1 MAHILDMKVSSDAAG
16 SAAASRQGGSLGNFY
31 VRYLKRALVLAIV
44 LATAPFVL
52 PLIGLLAL
60 LVRRDGGTAFYSHDR
75 IGRNGEVFRFWK
87 LRSMVVDADA
97 QLKEHLAR
105 DPMARAEWARRQKLH
120 NDPRITEIG
129 RLLRRTS
136 LDELPQLWN
145 VLKGDMSLV
154 GPRPM
159 MPDQR
164 MLYPGKAYFDLRP
177 GLTGFW
183 QVSGRN
189 DVSFARRALYDT
201 LYANRLSLLT
211 DLTVLLLTIRV
222 VVRGTGH

>member
-1 MAHILDMKVSSDAAG
+1 
-16 SAAASRQGGSLGNFY
+16 
-31 VRYLKRALVLAIV
+31 
-44 LATAPFVL
+44 
-52 PLIGLLAL
+52 
-60 LVRRDGGTAFYSHDR
+60 
-75 IGRNGEVFRFWK
+75 
-87 LRSMVVDADA
+87 
-97 QLKEHLAR
+97 
-105 DPMARAEWARRQKLH
+105 
-120 NDPRITEIG
+120 
-129 RLLRRTS
+129 
-136 LDELPQLWN
+136 
-145 VLKGDMSLV
+145 MSLV